1 VRNWPFRRLCAWK
14 PSGISG
20 NTVTNF
26 CIEDRRKS
34 QAAFNCVW
42 ESIRPGVAN
51 GVRVPT
57 MVGESLAMLVT
68 PPRSVG
74 EVLSAFSW
82 PLPSEAHCR
91 AQICGKNF
99 ATEPRRSAFRHLR
112 LPSTNRNVIEYR
124 KTLVSCCA
132 EKRFRGKALVRLRA
146 QTQVRKDA
154 VHRLNIARVSISAP
168 IGRIFRNASVQ
179 RHKP

>member
-1 VRNWPFRRLCAWK
+1 MRNWPFRRLCAWK
-14 PSGISG
+14 SSGISG

-34 QAAFNCVW
+34 QAASNCVW

-74 EVLSAFSW
+74 KVLSAFSW

-112 LPSTNRNVIEYR
+112 LPNTNRNVIQHR

-132 EKRFRGKALVRLRA
+132 EKRFRGKAQARPRA
-146 QTQVRKDA
+146 QTAGKERCGA
-154 VHRLNIARVSISAP
+154 SLEHCPRVDFRADWSNLQKCISSKA
-168 IGRIFRNASVQ
+168 
-179 RHKP
+179 